1 MKQVLI
7 LIIIWETVKW
17 IIKKLWNKIV
27 NNE

>member
-17 IIKKLWNKIV
+17 IIKKLWNKIA